1 MPAQRRPTSSQLKAS
16 QIRYYR
22 NPLHRLIRMHAS
34 FQELIGF
41 AYRSPW
47 PRQDGGFR

>member
-1 MPAQRRPTSSQLKAS
+1 VS

-22 NPLHRLIRMHAS
+22 NPLRRLIRMHAS
-34 FQELIGF
+34 FQELTGF

-47 PRQDGGFR
+47 PRQDARFR